1 MILVISVSGSCK
13 TNMLLNL
20 TKHQK
25 PNTDTINFYIKD
37 PFESRYHLL
46 INGTEKLL
54 SKKFKNRKVF
64 IDYLQTIDDV
74 YKNND
79 PKDNKSG

>member
-46 INGTEKLL
+46 INGKEKLL
-54 SKKFKNRKVF
+54 IKKN
-64 IDYLQTIDDV
+64 
-74 YKNND
+74 
-79 PKDNKSG
+79 